1 MGTWIVRAKPSQ
13 FRIHDFIRDFGFV
26 EYRHTIK
33 KMQEGDVVYLYIT
46 APYKRVEYKMVV
58 ERANI
63 PLSEAF
69 DDSSYSLLNPP
80 RGNDDSDYF
89 IRFKK
94 IARVKSDYFDDLCY
108 KKLLEHGFTYTMQ
121 SDRPV
126 NEETETYIESI
137 FKKENYGNK

>member
-1 MGTWIVRAKPSQ
+1 MSTWIVRANPLQ
-13 FRIHDFIRDFGFV
+13 FRIHDFIRDYGFV
-26 EYRHTIK
+26 EYRQSIK

-46 APYKRVEYKMVV
+46 KTDKRVEYKMVV

-69 DDSSYSLLNPP
+69 DDSSYSLVNPP
-80 RGNDDSDYF
+80 RVNYDSDYF

-94 IARVKSDYFDDLCY
+94 IARIKNNDLCY
-108 KKLLEHGFTYTMQ
+108 KKLLEHGFNYTMQ

-126 NEETETYIESI
+126 NEETEAYIESI

>member
-1 MGTWIVRAKPSQ
+1 MSTWIVRANSSQ
-13 FRIHDFIRDFGFV
+13 FRIHDFICDYGFV

-33 KMQEGDVVYLYIT
+33 KMQEGDTVYLYIT
-46 APYKRVEYKMVV
+46 APFKRVEYKMVV

-69 DDSSYSLLNPP
+69 DDRSYSLLNPP
-80 RGNDDSDYF
+80 RGNNDSDFF

-94 IARVKSDYFDDLCY
+94 IARIETDELCY